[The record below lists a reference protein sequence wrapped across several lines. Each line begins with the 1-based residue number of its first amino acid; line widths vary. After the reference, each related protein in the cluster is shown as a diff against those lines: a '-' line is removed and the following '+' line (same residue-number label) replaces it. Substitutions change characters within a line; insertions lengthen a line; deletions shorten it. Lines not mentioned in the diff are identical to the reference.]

1 MRAINSITAIRSRKN
16 LRATEAKD
24 GKAKLNLDVT
34 GDITAKIVCKA
45 SNDAQED

>member
-1 MRAINSITAIRSRKN
+1 M
-16 LRATEAKD
+16 E

-34 GDITAKIVCKA
+34 GNIRAKIVCKA